1 MNVTTKTTLKEML
14 AAAKHAQNKLH
25 NEQFKIHFLELIEV
39 LKKRNDL
46 KPGTYFYNLVNKYN
60 VK

>member
-39 LKKRNDL
+39 LKKTQLAQLLTFIFGCNM
-46 KPGTYFYNLVNKYN
+46 TNM
-60 VK
+60 